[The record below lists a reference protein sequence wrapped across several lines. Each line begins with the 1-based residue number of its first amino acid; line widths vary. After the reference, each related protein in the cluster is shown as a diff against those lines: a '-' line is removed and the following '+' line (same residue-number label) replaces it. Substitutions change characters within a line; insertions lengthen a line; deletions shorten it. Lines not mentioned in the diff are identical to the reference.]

1 MIKNLQS
8 LRFVFCMLIF
18 VFHYTGMTHASY
30 VFTYG
35 GDAGV
40 AFFFMLSGFA
50 LSVGH
55 GRKKG
60 GAEEALAP
68 FLLRRFRKLYPLH
81 LAALI
86 AAVAW
91 AAYIGKPFEP
101 GYFVAQTAM
110 LQTWLLTTDCNL
122 YGNAV
127 SWFLCPLF
135 LCYALFQWLYRNIM
149 RRTWTVGFRCIFVA
163 YLVAYTSVGLFSDAD
178 IDGFV
183 YAFPPVRV
191 IDFVVGILAY
201 RLYSSPS
208 GDRIRRR
215 VSAMNTVQATIA
227 EFCIVLVCV
236 ATWCIYPSV
245 CMPVRFSAMFWLPFS
260 VTILWFAFAEGGR
273 GMLSRLFR
281 QRTMVWLGGISFE
294 IYMIHL
300 ISISLCSAV
309 YGKIFGY
316 YNQNL
321 YLLFVC
327 CLVVTVF
334 AAYTV
339 NRVEERL
346 FRKPVM
352 KSGI

>member
-35 GDAGV
+35 GEAGV

-50 LSVGH
+50 LSVG
-55 GRKKG
+55 RSKKKDG
-60 GAEEALAP
+60 TKEALAS

-101 GYFVAQTAM
+101 EYFVAQMAM
-110 LQTWLLTTDCNL
+110 LQTWLLSAECNL

-135 LCYALFQWLYRNIM
+135 LCYALFPWLYRNIM
-149 RRTWTVGFRCIFVA
+149 RRIWTVGFRCAFIA
-163 YLVAYTSVGLFSDAD
+163 YIVAYTSVGLFSDAD

-191 IDFVVGILAY
+191 IDFVVGMLAY
-201 RLYSSPS
+201 RLYSSS
-208 GDRIRRR
+208 AGDEIRRR
-215 VSAMNTVQATIA
+215 VSGMNTVQATLA
-227 EFCIVLVCV
+227 EFCIVLMCV

-245 CMPVRFSAMFWLPFS
+245 CMPVRFSAMFWLPFF

-273 GMLSRLFR
+273 GAFSRLFR
-281 QRTMVWLGGISFE
+281 QRAMMWLGGISFE

-300 ISISLCSAV
+300 TSISLCSAV
-309 YGKIFGY
+309 FGKIFGY
-316 YNQNL
+316 DDQNL
-321 YLLFVC
+321 YVLFMC
-327 CLVVTVF
+327 CLVVTIC
-334 AAYTV
+334 AAYIV
-339 NRVEERL
+339 NRVEEKM
-346 FRKPVM
+346 FRRPITK
-352 KSGI
+352 GGL